1 MKLGTIGSGK
11 IVQEMLRAIEPIEEV
26 TCVAAYSRKQETADA
41 LAGDFQI
48 PKTYTSLEAFFSDEE
63 LDTVYIASPNKLHMK
78 QALQALENKKHVIC
92 EKPFTPTAKEAKEL
106 KKAAKE
112 NNVFVFE
119 AIPTL
124 FLPNFIELSNHIE
137 RLGPIRLIQCNYSQ
151 YSSRYD
157 QLKAG
162 EVTNIFDPAFAGG
175 ALADINVY
183 NLHFVLRLFGKPSE
197 VVYKA
202 NLFENGVDTS
212 GIALLSYPGFQASCV
227 GSKDTAGE
235 NFVSIQGEDGYM
247 YIKPGANGA
256 RSVKITIDGKTKD
269 ISVKQDRARLTYEFI
284 HFNRIIQNN
293 NREVFEELI
302 DHTIAVAEVLEDAR
316 GQAGLS

>member
-11 IVQEMLRAIEPIEEV
+11 IVHEVLRAIEPIEEV
-26 TCVAAYSRKQETADA
+26 TCVAAYSRNQETANE

-48 PKTYTSLEAFFSDEE
+48 PKTYTSLPEFFADEE
-63 LDTVYIASPNKLHMK
+63 IDTIYIASPNKLHTE
-78 QALQALENKKHVIC
+78 QAIQAMENKKHVIC
-92 EKPFTPTAKEAKEL
+92 EKPFTPTADEAKKLKEA
-106 KKAAKE
+106 AKR
-112 NNVFVFE
+112 NNVFIFE

-124 FLPNFIELSNHIE
+124 FLPNFLELSNHIHQ
-137 RLGPIRLIQCNYSQ
+137 LGPIRLIQCNYSQ

-162 EVTNIFDPAFAGG
+162 EIPNIFNPEFAGG

-227 GSKDTAGE
+227 GAKDTAGE
-235 NFVSIQGEDGYM
+235 NFVSIQGEKGYM

-256 RSVKITIDGKTKD
+256 KDVKITIDGKTKD
-269 ISVKQDRARLTYEFI
+269 ISVKQDNARLTYEFI
-284 HFNRIIQNN
+284 HFNQIIK
-293 NREVFEELI
+293 EKKKETFEELI
-302 DHTIAVAEVLEDAR
+302 NHTIGVAEALEDAR
-316 GQAGLS
+316 KQVGL

>member
-1 MKLGTIGSGK
+1 MRLGTIGSGK
-11 IVQEMLRAIEPIEEV
+11 IVKEMLRAIEPIEEV

-41 LAGDFQI
+41 LAGEFQI
-48 PKTYTSLEAFFSDEE
+48 PKTYTSLEEFFADE
-63 LDTVYIASPNKLHMK
+63 DMDAVYIASPNKLHTE
-78 QALQALENKKHVIC
+78 QALQALASKKHVIC
-92 EKPFTPTAKEAKEL
+92 EKPFTPTADDARKLKEA
-106 KKAAKE
+106 AKQ

-119 AIPTL
+119 AVPTL
-124 FLPNFIELSNHIE
+124 FLPNFLELSNHIE

-227 GSKDTAGE
+227 GAKDTTGE
-235 NFVSIQGEDGYM
+235 NFVSIQGEKGYM

-256 RSVKITIDGKTKD
+256 KNVKITIDGKTKD
-269 ISVKQDRARLTYEFI
+269 ISVKQDRARLAYEFI
-284 HFNRIIQNN
+284 HFHRIISQN
-293 NREVFEELI
+293 EEKTFEGLI
-302 DHTIAVAEVLEDAR
+302 DHTITVAEVLEDAR
-316 GQAGLS
+316 SQVGL